1 MKTRASSL
9 TLLAILVFF
18 FPALE
23 STVLFGQSRIL
34 GTNDLANQ
42 SDVVA
47 VGRVAAIRAEWNAD
61 KSRILTRV
69 TLSVSEF
76 LKGGDEQAISILTPG
91 GEIGEVG
98 ELYFGAPRFAQD
110 EEVVVFVKRGP
121 NRAYTVT
128 GGAQGKAGILLS
140 SSVRG
145 ARDRPSSA
153 RRSAPHRPKRRALR
167 SRILPVSC
175 YHQQRRIQA
184 AYHASLDPGNGL
196 SSQRRRN
203 RP

>member
-128 GGAQGKAGILLS
+128 GGAQGKAVITSDVTSGAKMVGPEMKLEQLVA
-140 SSVRG
+140 SVKS
-145 ARDRPSSA
+145 ALQAPRPEE
-153 RRSAPHRPKRRALR
+153 KK
-167 SRILPVSC
+167 
-175 YHQQRRIQA
+175 Q
-184 AYHASLDPGNGL
+184 
-196 SSQRRRN
+196 
-203 RP
+203 